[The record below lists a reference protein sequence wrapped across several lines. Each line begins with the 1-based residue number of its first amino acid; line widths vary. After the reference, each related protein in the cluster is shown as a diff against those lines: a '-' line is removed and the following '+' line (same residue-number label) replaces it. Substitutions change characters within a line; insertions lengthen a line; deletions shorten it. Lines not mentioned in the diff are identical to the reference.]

1 MSTTFNKRLLIVWLI
16 LTSMTL
22 AYVWIDHTADQ
33 NGTLRAS
40 TVVTVSAIVIA
51 LIKVRIIFREF
62 MEVRHAPAAAV
73 SPHRCVGS
81 SHSRVPVGQL
91 FRRLVHR
98 RLIPGEQTQSCPDT
112 PGEGQFCVCSRGEGA
127 RLGHSR

>member
-22 AYVWIDHTADQ
+22 AYVWIDHTADH

-51 LIKVRIIFREF
+51 VFKVRIIFREF
-62 MEVRHAPAAAV
+62 MEVRHAPAG
-73 SPHRCVGS
+73 CVGS
-81 SHSRVPVGQL
+81 RMPGYFSSPRV
-91 FRRLVHR
+91 
-98 RLIPGEQTQSCPDT
+98 C
-112 PGEGQFCVCSRGEGA
+112 
-127 RLGHSR
+127 

>member
-1 MSTTFNKRLLIVWLI
+1 MSTTFNKRLLIVWAI

-22 AYVWIDHTADQ
+22 VYVWLDHSVDE

-62 MEVRHAPAAAV
+62 MEVRHAPALLCRLTDGWV
-73 SPHRCVGS
+73 VLIGICLLGSYFVGS
-81 SHSRVPVGQL
+81 AIAG
-91 FRRLVHR
+91 
-98 RLIPGEQTQSCPDT
+98 
-112 PGEGQFCVCSRGEGA
+112 
-127 RLGHSR
+127 